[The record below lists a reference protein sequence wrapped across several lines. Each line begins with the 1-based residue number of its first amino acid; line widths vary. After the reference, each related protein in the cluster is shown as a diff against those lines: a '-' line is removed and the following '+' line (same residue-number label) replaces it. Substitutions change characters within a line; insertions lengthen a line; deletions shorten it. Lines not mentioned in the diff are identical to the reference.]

1 MRVFS
6 ANKDMDAKAAPEGAN
21 NVCGQK
27 RSLPENANINGVE
40 NVISKEVDRPVK
52 RKRTT
57 DGNQAKG
64 AYKRYYK
71 RRSGDSETGEDD
83 RLPLLKTVL
92 EKIPNPFVL
101 DIGCNDGSI
110 TMATAKFG
118 PSQVVGVD
126 TDMKLVKRARNTVR
140 DAVLTS
146 QKKKTLDIADSGD
159 KDSLKDNDN
168 VFPYNVTFR
177 CEDICKAD
185 ARTAAEKG
193 KYDVVLC
200 LSVTKW
206 IHITHGDDGIKR
218 FFATVRDCL
227 KKKGCMV
234 LEPQLSKSYKMARKR
249 GQAPKEMTLKAVK
262 LRPEMFKDYLL
273 GEGGFHRMELLRDL
287 RGKGQAFN
295 RPVMA
300 FFKDPS
306 SPLPENLV
314 KDPVIHNE
322 QKAEDSAGNKSISQ
336 DNHPVSSSVTKELQ
350 KDVSANSN

>member
-1 MRVFS
+1 
-6 ANKDMDAKAAPEGAN
+6 MDTKAAPEGAN
-21 NVCGQK
+21 DACGQK

-40 NVISKEVDRPVK
+40 NIITKEVDRPVK

-57 DGNQAKG
+57 DGNEAKG
-64 AYKRYYK
+64 AYKRYYN

-83 RLPLLKTVL
+83 RLPILKTVL
-92 EKIPNPFVL
+92 EKIPNPYVL

-118 PSQVVGVD
+118 PSQVVGID

-140 DAVLTS
+140 DAVLST
-146 QKKKTLDIADSGD
+146 QKKKTVDVVDSGN
-159 KDSLKDNDN
+159 KDPRKDEDN

-177 CEDICKAD
+177 CEDICETN
-185 ARTAAEKG
+185 ARTAAEKA

-206 IHITHGDDGIKR
+206 IHITHGDEGIKR
-218 FFATVRDCL
+218 FFTTVRNCL
-227 KKKGCMV
+227 KKKGCLV

-249 GQAPKEMTLKAVK
+249 GQAPKEMTLKAFK
-262 LRPEMFKDYLL
+262 LRPEMFKEYLL
-273 GEGGFHRMELLRDL
+273 GEGGFHRMELLRDV

-300 FFKDPS
+300 FFRDPS
-306 SPLPENLV
+306 SPRSENIA
-314 KDPVIHNE
+314 K
-322 QKAEDSAGNKSISQ
+322 DSAIPNKQKPEDPAADKSLSQ
-336 DNHPVSSSVTKELQ
+336 DNHPVSSSVTKKPQ
-350 KDVSANSN
+350 SDVSANSN